1 MKHTDMETKLELNE
15 LDELINLV
23 NRKIHESENSCWI
36 DLYKDIRAKLIKM
49 FNETE

>member
-1 MKHTDMETKLELNE
+1 METKLDLNE

-23 NRKIHESENSCWI
+23 NRKIRESENSCWI

-49 FNETE
+49 FNETK